1 MAHTTT
7 SVEVAAL
14 LRAGRLREAKEV
26 LRSASEPNEL
36 LERARIHMHFGEYSE
51 AEVLAARVIASPAA
65 ASRPLALA
73 IANAARAG
81 QGLDDRDPIDLA
93 DLQGDDL
100 STSLYYVAMAAY
112 FRNEFRAVDTW
123 LGAHAPSQ
131 PAMRARY
138 LMLRGFAAAG
148 RGDMATQ
155 LELSDAAV
163 RLLRSAAP
171 EETYLLANGAYLTSL
186 LLRELPCEGYEYL
199 ADLERELPWPEDL
212 RAWHFQLLR
221 TLGWKLALQGS
232 FLEAMRYVLRAALE
246 AQDPI
251 RRAYALLDR
260 ATIAIFANERLSAH
274 TEFGSALEIIE
285 GADWEHVR
293 DETIALLPY
302 AAQVAAE
309 LEDQGAARKLYEK
322 AVRFQKQIDSRW
334 ALAHDERFG
343 SFLHEAAAFAFF
355 DGERKRAIR
364 EAENAYEIFARIG
377 YAWRAGRLAA
387 LLYSATHDA
396 QWYARAEQW
405 FSYYPNGP
413 LQRLLPGKSARRKT
427 VRPLSPRQRE
437 VFRLMRQG
445 KTGAEIAAQLG
456 ISTLTVRN
464 HEQAVMRYYRVHRRY
479 DLLQIAE

>member
-1 MAHTTT
+1 MAQTTT

-14 LRAGRLREAKEV
+14 LRSGKLLEAKDA
-26 LRSASEPNEL
+26 LRFAAEPDEL
-36 LERARIHMHFGEYSE
+36 LERARIHMHFGEYGE
-51 AEVLAARVIASPAA
+51 AEALAAQVIALPNAP
-65 ASRPLALA
+65 SRPLALA

-81 QGLDDRDPIDLA
+81 QGLDDREPIDIA
-93 DLQGDDL
+93 ELQGNHL

-112 FRNEFRAVDTW
+112 FRHEFRAVDAW
-123 LGAHAPSQ
+123 LGAHAPSE

-138 LMLRGFAAAG
+138 LLLRGFAAAG

-171 EETYLLANGAYLTSL
+171 EETYLLASGAFLTSL
-186 LLRELPCEGYEYL
+186 LLRELPCEGYDYL
-199 ADLERELPWPEDL
+199 GDLERELPWPEDL
-212 RAWHFQLLR
+212 SGWRFQLLR
-221 TLGWKLALQGS
+221 TLGWKLAVGGS
-232 FLEAMRYVLRAALE
+232 FVAAMHFVMRAALH

-260 ATIAIFANERLSAH
+260 ATIAIFANERLSAR
-274 TEFGSALEIIE
+274 TEFGLAAEIIE
-285 GADWEHVR
+285 GADWEQVR

-309 LEDQGAARKLYEK
+309 LDDRDAARRFYEK
-322 AVRFQKQIDSRW
+322 AIRFQKQIDARF
-334 ALAHDERFG
+334 ALAHDERFDA
-343 SFLHEAAAFAFF
+343 FVREAAAFTFF
-355 DGERKRAIR
+355 DTKRKRAID
-364 EAENAYEIFARIG
+364 EAERAYEVFARIG

-387 LLYSATHDA
+387 LLYSATHDT

-405 FSYYPNGP
+405 FSYYPNSP
-413 LQRLLPGKSARRKT
+413 LQRLLPGKSPRRKT
-427 VRPLSPRQRE
+427 VRPLSPRQHE
-437 VFRLMRQG
+437 VFQLMRQG
-445 KTGAEIAAQLG
+445 KTGAEIASQLG

-464 HEQAVMRYYRVHRRY
+464 HEQAVMKYYKVHRRY